1 MERSRLDRI
10 QSLFHDV
17 ADLPEDQRNA
27 RLRQEC
33 GEDTELRAAVE
44 AMLEE
49 DRRSG
54 SVLDQPLAATAA
66 AALAPPSAP
75 DRIGPYRLLEV
86 IGEGG
91 MGVVYRAARD
101 DLEAE
106 VALKILRDA
115 WLSPARRER
124 FAQEQR
130 TLAQLTHP
138 SIARLYD
145 AGALTDG
152 APWFAMEL
160 VDGMPLNEYCRAKHS
175 SIEERLTLVCAVAE
189 AVQFAHS
196 RAIIHRDL
204 KPSNI
209 LVKPD
214 GSIRLLDFG
223 IAKHL
228 DDSRVPAD
236 QTRTGLRL
244 MTPAYAAPEQVRG
257 EQAGIYTDV
266 YALGAL
272 LYELLAGRPPFDLSR
287 QTPAE
292 AAERIATAEP
302 ERPSVAAQRDGAGAA
317 VRPSAWRD
325 LDLLTLKAMHKDPR
339 RRYATAEAFARDIGR
354 FLRLEPLEASPD
366 SLRYRAAKFV
376 RRNVRALAAAAAV
389 LVAVGAL
396 AAFFTL
402 RLTSARN
409 EARAEAARAE
419 RIQRFMLNLFQG
431 GDEAAGP
438 SEGLRVAD
446 LLDQG
451 VQQARQLDSEP
462 AIQSELYLTL
472 GSLYLK
478 QGSLDRAAEVLELAR
493 SRRLAL
499 HGPAH
504 AEYARA
510 LVALGELRAAQARFD
525 EAEALIREA
534 YSINERA
541 LPAGHPAQTRTLSA
555 LGAVLSERGRY
566 PDAIRV
572 LEKAAQAAGDGP
584 DAPGIL
590 YELANA
596 EFYAGQYERSESL
609 NQRVLPLF
617 RQAHGEGHPS
627 VSDVI
632 INLGAIRSEMGDFT
646 AAAER
651 YREALKITE
660 AWYGPNHPKTASNLT
675 MLGRALVRL
684 EQTPEA
690 LAAINRA
697 IAIQE
702 SHFGPNHPRVAS
714 ALNELGSLA
723 RSAGRLDAAEAS
735 YRRAWAIWRQV
746 HGPDHYL
753 NGIAVS
759 NLASLELDRGRLPRA
774 EAYMRDALARFIAAT
789 GPGHSNAGIARL
801 KLGRVLLRSAK
812 YAEAERELRAGLA
825 ILEPQMD
832 ANSPWL
838 EAGRKD
844 LASLP
849 SAHASGSGP

>member
-17 ADLPEDQRNA
+17 ADLPEDERNA

-33 GEDTELRAAVE
+33 GADAGLRAAVE
-44 AMLEE
+44 AMIEE

-66 AALAPPSAP
+66 SALAPPAAP

-91 MGVVYRAARD
+91 MGVVYRAARE

-145 AGALTDG
+145 AGSLADG

-160 VDGMPLNEYCRAKHS
+160 VDGVPLNVYCRTSRAS
-175 SIEERLTLVCAVAE
+175 VEQRLTLVCAVAE

-228 DDSRVPAD
+228 DDSGAPAD
-236 QTRTGLRL
+236 HTRTGLRL

-257 EQAGIYTDV
+257 EQVGIYTDV
-266 YALGAL
+266 YALGVL

-292 AAERIATAEP
+292 AAERIAAAEP
-302 ERPSVAAQRDGAGAA
+302 ERPSVAAQRDGEGATA
-317 VRPSAWRD
+317 SPAAWRD

-339 RRYATAEAFARDIGR
+339 RRYATAEAFARDIRR

-366 SLRYRAAKFV
+366 SLRYRAGKFV
-376 RRNVRALAAAAAV
+376 RRNARALAAAAAV
-389 LVAVGAL
+389 FLAVGAL

-462 AIQSELYLTL
+462 AIQAELYLTL

-493 SRRLAL
+493 SRRAAL
-499 HGPAH
+499 HGPTH
-504 AEYARA
+504 AEYART

-525 EAEALIREA
+525 EAETLIREA
-534 YSINERA
+534 YSIHERA
-541 LPAGHPAQTRTLSA
+541 LPAGHPAQARTLSA

-566 PDAIRV
+566 PDSIRV
-572 LEKAAQAAGDGP
+572 LEKAVRAAGDGP
-584 DAPGIL
+584 DAAGIL

-596 EFYAGQYERSESL
+596 EFYAGHYERAESL

-617 RQAHGEGHPS
+617 RQSRGEGHPS

-632 INLGAIRSEMGDFT
+632 INLGAIRSEMGDF
-646 AAAER
+646 AGAAER

-660 AWYGPNHPKTASNLT
+660 AWFGPNHPKTASNLT
-675 MLGRALVRL
+675 MLGRSLVRL

-690 LAAINRA
+690 LAALNRA

-714 ALNELGSLA
+714 ALNELGTLA
-723 RSAGRLDAAEAS
+723 RSAGRLDEAEAS
-735 YRRAWAIWRQV
+735 YRRAWAIWQQV
-746 HGPDHYL
+746 HGPAHYL

-774 EAYMRDALARFIAAT
+774 EAYMRDALALFIAAT

-812 YAEAERELRAGLA
+812 YAEAEKELRTGLA
-825 ILEPQMD
+825 ILEPQME

-849 SAHASGSGP
+849 PASSARTGP